1 MKKTA
6 LGLNDMAIPGVP
18 YANRQGLQD
27 DDFAVSNRFFGKESQ
42 TDDEKIENDDPIV
55 YKRRTSFEEAASEED
70 IMAKKYFEKLLKIR
84 EDKVKRRKANPLR

>member
-27 DDFAVSNRFFGKESQ
+27 DDFSVSNRFFGKESQ
-42 TDDEKIENDDPIV
+42 TNDENIENDDPIV
-55 YKRRTSFEEAASEED
+55 YKRRTSFEEVANERD
-70 IMAKKYFEKLLKIR
+70 IMAEKYFEKLLKIR
-84 EDKVKRRKANPLR
+84 DDKLKRRKANPIG